1 MEFERV
7 SYGIGNSWDAGV
19 EFREGFLAPGMF
31 FPMFFPLSTPS
42 PFFPRAAVGVGGHQI
57 LGIRFFSPKFL
68 ACDLQGKNNSW
79 EGGGGCGVTPGA
91 GIASLDHSRS
101 LGAPGSPEPIP
112 SHTEFLREVPGEADW
127 SFFGNLGSSG
137 LSRAAL
143 SSSMDL
149 GNREELLPS
158 RENPGKILDPAGAL
172 SSGGVQE
179 CWERLELEEFRPR
192 ELSRILE

>member
-112 SHTEFLREVPGEADW
+112 SRTEFLREAPGEADW
-127 SFFGNLGSSG
+127 SFLGI
-137 LSRAAL
+137 LAA
-143 SSSMDL
+143 
-149 GNREELLPS
+149 
-158 RENPGKILDPAGAL
+158 PG
-172 SSGGVQE
+172 
-179 CWERLELEEFRPR
+179 
-192 ELSRILE
+192 

>member
-1 MEFERV
+1 MPWQRQTGNIPSLELLLQDSPRLRHSHGFVFPRERSGSRLGRACGEDSLEFERV

-112 SHTEFLREVPGEADW
+112 SRTEFLREAPGEADW
-127 SFFGNLGSSG
+127 SFLGI
-137 LSRAAL
+137 LAA
-143 SSSMDL
+143 
-149 GNREELLPS
+149 
-158 RENPGKILDPAGAL
+158 PG
-172 SSGGVQE
+172 
-179 CWERLELEEFRPR
+179 
-192 ELSRILE
+192 